1 MDLEKSSE
9 CMLSSK
15 EKYRKEY
22 CTFAKKGG
30 KYTCSL
36 G

>member
-9 CMLSSK
+9 YMLSSK